1 VRAPWCCGG
10 IVGGNTAVWVVLSE
24 NTSTLGARRDDD
36 LRIGWK
42 HKAGSKI
49 SPRTNKEHHD

>member
-1 VRAPWCCGG
+1 
-10 IVGGNTAVWVVLSE
+10 VWVVLSE

-49 SPRTNKEHHD
+49 SSRKN